1 MITIWFALA
10 YKSKMAKYAK
20 CPEDEHMVP
29 ASLHPKCRKRDRD
42 VFAVKLTLV
51 VIIKI
56 PLAIIEEP
64 FAKEEYGKHLSIT
77 QG

>member
-1 MITIWFALA
+1 
-10 YKSKMAKYAK
+10 
-20 CPEDEHMVP
+20 MVP
-29 ASLHPKCRKRDRD
+29 ASLHPKFRKRDREI
-42 VFAVKLTLV
+42 FAVKLTLV

-56 PLAIIEEP
+56 PLAIIVEP